1 MQVVTLE
8 SLDAKLDRILAL
20 VAPVPGPDTVGEPQE
35 WRVET
40 DAPID
45 PTLVPIGRFGVYEGG
60 TVKIVCR
67 AGKLDSCVW
76 FDARGNVLSV
86 GDLVAD
92 RWETAH
98 RTMKVVVKA
107 HCAKAK
113 AQRLDLEMDLFVG
126 VRPAALGEGRATGTQ
141 AASARDWSIRH
152 DWPAE
157 WPPVAD
163 DGRMPQLPEARDVE
177 TLVEYARHGYE
188 RDGTPMRGPVSLGF
202 AGNEVESICE
212 LTDEAY
218 ARSRYGKAGV
228 VRDLA
233 CYGLLTKRI
242 KVDYDLSPGDSLA
255 SQTWTGV
262 AYPSLEAL
270 LARETDMFGGG
281 NAGPGRG

>member
-1 MQVVTLE
+1 MPITLE

-20 VAPVPGPDTVGEPQE
+20 VTPVPGPDTVGEPKE

-60 TVKIVCR
+60 TVKVVCR

-76 FDARGNVLSV
+76 FDSRGNVLAV

-92 RWETAH
+92 RWETLH

-113 AQRLDLEMDLFVG
+113 TPRVDLEMDLFVG
-126 VRPAALGEGRATGTQ
+126 VRPAAPGEGRATGTQ

-202 AGNEVESICE
+202 AGQEVQRIAEMGDSE
-212 LTDEAY
+212 Y
-218 ARSRYGKAGV
+218 ATSRYGNL

-233 CYGLLTKRI
+233 CYGVLTKRI
-242 KVDYDLSPGDSLA
+242 KVSYDVGMGADLQSEPMM
-255 SQTWTGV
+255 GV
-262 AYPSLEAL
+262 AYPSLQAL
-270 LARETDMFGGG
+270 LDREVGMFGSGD